1 MTKNTIDRF
10 ATLGTDKIE
19 ATHSAG
25 VQGILDIFQ
34 HYPDKWFTQKDFV
47 VGLPSSNPWVNKIL
61 RKLVDDKKIFKSDQK
76 NGNKYFYKLVSQ
88 KK

>member
-1 MTKNTIDRF
+1 MTNNNIERF
-10 ATLGTDKIE
+10 AKLGTDKIE
-19 ATHSAG
+19 TTSSAS

-47 VGLPSSNPWVNKIL
+47 IGLGTSNPWVNKIL
-61 RKLVDDKKIFKSDQK
+61 RKLVDQKKIFKSDQK
-76 NGNKYFYKLVSQ
+76 TGNKYFYKLVSQ